1 MGSAGAQARC
11 PRRVLAVGHLCEHTL
26 FQVPML
32 VFGHGAGTRAQ
43 GRDLVLVHKSGHR
56 VPLCTLF
63 LQVIWQSTALY
74 SLLIIS

>member
-32 VFGHGAGTRAQ
+32 VFGHGAGTRVQ
-43 GRDLVLVHKSGHR
+43 GQDLVLVHKKVGTR
-56 VPLCTLF
+56 PLCAHCF
-63 LQVIWQSTALY
+63 CK
-74 SLLIIS
+74 